1 MDENTM
7 NNNVIEE
14 VAEIPAQEETIGN
27 IKIAVDVIATIAG
40 IATMEIQGV
49 ASMCTSFAGGI
60 AEILGTK
67 KSPTRGVKVEM
78 TEAGTT
84 IDVYIVVDYGV
95 RIPELA
101 WEVQENVK
109 NSVESMLTASASRKK
124 RKRKRKNRTL
134 RIRKRRRKLS
144 SRKRRSRKFR
154 KMRKLRYNE
163 KRDGGAVP
171 LFAHGIICENNLPF

>member
-109 NSVESMLTASASRKK
+109 NSVESMTGQKVLKVNIHIDGISFAK
-124 RKRKRKNRTL
+124 
-134 RIRKRRRKLS
+134 
-144 SRKRRSRKFR
+144 
-154 KMRKLRYNE
+154 E
-163 KRDGGAVP
+163 KEKEAEKQDA
-171 LFAHGIICENNLPF
+171 ADQEAEEEIIVEETEIEEIPEDAETEV